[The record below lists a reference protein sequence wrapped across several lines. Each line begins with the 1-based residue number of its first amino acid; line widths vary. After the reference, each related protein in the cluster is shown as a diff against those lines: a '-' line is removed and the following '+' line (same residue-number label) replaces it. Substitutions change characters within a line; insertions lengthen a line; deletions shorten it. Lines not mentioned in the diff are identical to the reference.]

1 MHGERGQGT
10 IEYLAVVLVVAAA
23 MAAAIALVSAT
34 GLGEQVFHAFRR
46 ALCVVTGGACDNAV
60 RLASG
65 PCVLSSQRRTD
76 GDQLTVAVI
85 QVGDRNVVLR
95 EDRSDGTTAL
105 TLVDGDSAGLDF
117 GTGVGVRV
125 RWGKS
130 SLAVGG
136 ELRAAMIASSDAGR
150 TWIVRGEAQVADRLM
165 QLRVAAAF
173 GEKFPLPD
181 ADVTFSERGTT
192 LTLDLQAGNRQAIS
206 LSAQDAY
213 GERIDNVTGRRTVYV
228 RDVVGGRGKVSFGR
242 VSASADGEG
251 EERLGI
257 TYDRN
262 GRPIDLMVLSTV
274 DIEGAAGL
282 PRSLARIAG
291 YLRIPLNG
299 SKHLEIEQHLDLTD
313 PLNAEAAQAFLG
325 TVGENRLGV
334 RLAAEA
340 LRDRLERRGTLSV
353 RTYATDAS
361 AYQVGGH
368 AKLAGVGVGGQTG
381 SEEESARLV
390 SAVARR
396 PDGSWGRDD
405 ACLPV

>member
-150 TWIVRGEAQVADRLM
+150 TWIVRDEAEVADRLM

>member
-1 MHGERGQGT
+1 MRGERGQGT
-10 IEYLAVVLVVAAA
+10 IEYLAVVLVVAAVI
-23 MAAAIALVSAT
+23 AAAIALASAT

-76 GDQLTVAVI
+76 GDRLTVAVFH
-85 QVGDRNVVLR
+85 VGDRNVVLR

-117 GTGVGVRV
+117 GSGVGVHV

-130 SLAVGG
+130 SWAVGG
-136 ELRAAMIASSDAGR
+136 ELRAAIIASSDAGR
-150 TWIVRGEAQVADRLM
+150 TWIVRDESEVADRL
-165 QLRVAAAF
+165 LRIRVAAAF
-173 GEKFPLPD
+173 DKEIPLPD
-181 ADVTFSERGTT
+181 PDVTFSERATT
-192 LTLDLQAGNRQAIS
+192 LTLDFQAGNRQAIS
-206 LSAQDAY
+206 LSAKDAY
-213 GERIDNVTGRRTVYV
+213 GERVDHVTGRRTVYV
-228 RDVVGGRGKVSFGR
+228 RDVLGGRGKLSFGR
-242 VSASADGEG
+242 VSGSGEGEG

-257 TYDRN
+257 TYDRA

-274 DIEGAAGL
+274 DIEGTAGL

-291 YLRIPLNG
+291 YLRIPLHG
-299 SKHLEIEQHLDLTD
+299 SKHLETEQHLDLTD

-325 TVGENRLGV
+325 TFGENRLGV
-334 RLAAEA
+334 RLAAKA
-340 LRDRLERRGTLSV
+340 LRERLERRGTLSV

-361 AYQVGGH
+361 AHEVGGH
-368 AKLAGVGVGGQTG
+368 VKVAGVGVGGQTG
-381 SEEESARLV
+381 SEDESARLV

-396 PDGSWGRDD
+396 PDGSWGRDE
-405 ACLPV
+405 ACLLA

>member
-368 AKLAGVGVGGQTG
+368 AKLAGIGVGGQTG